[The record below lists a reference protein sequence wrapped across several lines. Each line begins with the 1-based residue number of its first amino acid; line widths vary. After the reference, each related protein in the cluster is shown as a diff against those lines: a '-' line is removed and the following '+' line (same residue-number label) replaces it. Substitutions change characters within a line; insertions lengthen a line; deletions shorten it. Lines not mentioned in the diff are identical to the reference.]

1 MKLRYRLL
9 GILLITAVV
18 GTTFARNASAESN
31 NGAETTA
38 SSLIPGEATA
48 DCPVHASHA
57 PPASPAYD
65 SRTHDPSTPSRP
77 SNYQCCVTGHNA
89 AVLQASSLPLPVS
102 QCAPFT
108 LPARPTALLVTS
120 LHSATSKL
128 LTSDLPNTAPLRI

>member
-1 MKLRYRLL
+1 MKFRYRLL
-9 GILLITAVV
+9 GILLITAGV
-18 GTTFARNASAESN
+18 GTTFARNASAELD

-38 SSLIPGEATA
+38 SSPIPGEATA

-89 AVLQASSLPLPVS
+89 AVLQVSSLPLPVI
-102 QCAPFT
+102 QCAHFVS
-108 LPARPTALLVTS
+108 PAKPPALLVTS
-120 LHSATSKL
+120 LHSAT
-128 LTSDLPNTAPLRI
+128 A

>member
-18 GTTFARNASAESN
+18 GTTFARNASTEWE

-38 SSLIPGEATA
+38 SSPIPGEATA

-65 SRTHDPSTPSRP
+65 SRTHNPPTPS
-77 SNYQCCVTGHNA
+77 SYQCCVTGHNA
-89 AVLQASSLPLPVS
+89 AVLQASSVPLPVS
-102 QCAPFT
+102 QCAHFAS
-108 LPARPTALLVTS
+108 PARPTVLLVTS

-128 LTSDLPNTAPLRI
+128 LTSGLPDTAPLRI